1 MHTVLVIVLEQIK
14 SGKKGVE
21 EWKIWSDFQKDSW
34 ELNLALPA
42 ANTYIGSDS
51 NLFLVFYPIIVSYQV
66 IILLDVSGEGK
77 QGIVFRN
84 DNYSK

>member
-1 MHTVLVIVLEQIK
+1 MHKAVLVIVLEQIK
-14 SGKKGVE
+14 SGKNGVE

-51 NLFLVFYPIIVSYQV
+51 NLFLVFYPIIVSYYWMSVEKENKELSSEMITTQ
-66 IILLDVSGEGK
+66 
-77 QGIVFRN
+77 N
-84 DNYSK
+84 N

>member
-1 MHTVLVIVLEQIK
+1 MHKAVLVIVLEQIK

-51 NLFLVFYPIIVSYQV
+51 NIITW
-66 IILLDVSGEGK
+66 
-77 QGIVFRN
+77 
-84 DNYSK
+84 